1 MHLNKILDQIKHHP
15 SPTEAIDKLGKALEK
30 HEGSLLEKGF
40 QILKSELCAN
50 VYEAING
57 PHFDEEHAR
66 YAVEGMEN
74 EDGSK
79 GPHWTVEE
87 TTSVANQMGINLKSE
102 KHNKWDWY
110 VAMNMIYSDFYKAV
124 VAMTGSNNTKHF
136 AELTKAWICDKDISE
151 GKMWHYYVYIM
162 CDDEENDY
170 KAYEH
175 EYHKGNYSLNRYR
188 EPEYLDYDKYYHKH
202 DRPYELRSRG
212 YEYDDYSDMEMRR
225 MKMDREA
232 REKDMHSKT
241 QSRDARNTSI
251 RYF

>member
-1 MHLNKILDQIKHHP
+1 
-15 SPTEAIDKLGKALEK
+15 
-30 HEGSLLEKGF
+30 
-40 QILKSELCAN
+40 
-50 VYEAING
+50 
-57 PHFDEEHAR
+57 
-66 YAVEGMEN
+66 
-74 EDGSK
+74 
-79 GPHWTVEE
+79 
-87 TTSVANQMGINLKSE
+87 
-102 KHNKWDWY
+102 
-110 VAMNMIYSDFYKAV
+110 
-124 VAMTGSNNTKHF
+124 
-136 AELTKAWICDKDISE
+136 
-151 GKMWHYYVYIM
+151 M